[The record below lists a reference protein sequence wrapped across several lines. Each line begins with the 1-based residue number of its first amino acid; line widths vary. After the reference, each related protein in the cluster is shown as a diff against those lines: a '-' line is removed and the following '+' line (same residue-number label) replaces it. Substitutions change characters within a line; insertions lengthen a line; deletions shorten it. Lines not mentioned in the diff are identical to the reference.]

1 MGLGFREIRKLKIGM
16 ANTKKQQK
24 RRAQQ
29 YYSSCTDDKLINNCR
44 SLKCGNKTVIKARH
58 QDPGGVTFS
67 ASTSGDVTYMQVIN
81 TTVVPH
87 IG

>member
-1 MGLGFREIRKLKIGM
+1 M
-16 ANTKKQQK
+16 
-24 RRAQQ
+24 
-29 YYSSCTDDKLINNCR
+29 DDKLINNCR

-87 IG
+87 IGYFVDYLMLPRAFNTFPYLLLSPAY